1 MLEGIVATTI
11 RMIPF
16 VTLVAALG
24 ILIGMISLAVY
35 GVFVSRRERREAG
48 AAIALTSPDVK

>member
-11 RMIPF
+11 RMVPF

-35 GVFVSRRERREAG
+35 GAFVSRKEVDT
-48 AAIALTSPDVK
+48 AISLTSTDVKRAS

>member
-16 VTLVAALG
+16 VTLLAALG

-35 GVFVSRRERREAG
+35 GAFASRREAS
-48 AAIALTSPDVK
+48 ATIALTSPDVKRAS